1 MSSHIDVLAAREV
14 PLGGPRAMHV
24 RRTLPQR
31 HRSLI
36 GAWCFVDHYGP
47 GDVEVTGG
55 MVVPPHPH
63 AGLQTASWLFDGEI
77 EHRDSAGNRATV
89 RPGELNLMTAG
100 RGISHTEVS
109 TPGTTVLHGAQLW
122 IALPDESRRVE
133 PGFEHFAPAPVRG
146 PGWEA
151 RVFLGS
157 LLGATSPV
165 ATHTPLLGAQVML
178 ATGRTLEIDV
188 DEGFEHGVL
197 LDVGAIAV
205 DGEELKPGELA
216 FAAAGRRTL
225 TVTAHDEARLL
236 VLGGPPFGEAI
247 VMWWNFIGRTH
258 DEVESYRQ
266 EWQDQITVDGAL
278 VDAGTSVADG
288 RFGVV
293 DHHLPPIP
301 APTLPHVR
309 LKQRR

>member
-1 MSSHIDVLAAREV
+1 MSSHVDVLTAREV
-14 PLGGPRAMHV
+14 PLGGPRAMRV

-47 GDVEVTGG
+47 DDVDQTGG
-55 MVVPPHPH
+55 MVVASHPH
-63 AGLQTASWLFDGEI
+63 TGLQTASWLFAGEI
-77 EHRDSAGNRATV
+77 AHRDSAGNHATV

-109 TPGTTVLHGAQLW
+109 TAGTTVLHGAQLW
-122 IALPDESRRVE
+122 IALPDATRHVE
-133 PGFEHFAPAPVRG
+133 PGFEHFAPSPVRG

-165 ATHTPLLGAQVML
+165 VTHTPLLGAELML
-178 ATGRTLEIDV
+178 ATGKSLEIDV
-188 DEGFEHGVL
+188 DETFEHGIL
-197 LDVGAIAV
+197 LDVGAIDV
-205 DGEELKPGELA
+205 DGEELKPGDLA
-216 FAAAGRRTL
+216 FVADGRTTL

-236 VLGGPPFGEAI
+236 VLGGTPFGEPI

-258 DEVESYRQ
+258 EEVVAYRQ
-266 EWQDQITVDGAL
+266 EWQDQITADGA
-278 VDAGTSVADG
+278 VVVAGTSVADG

-293 DHHLPPIP
+293 DHDLPPIP
-301 APTLPHVR
+301 APILPNVR

>member
-1 MSSHIDVLAAREV
+1 MSSHIDVLTAREV
-14 PLGGPRAMHV
+14 PLGGPRAMRV

-47 GDVEVTGG
+47 DDVDQTGG
-55 MVVPPHPH
+55 MVVASHPH
-63 AGLQTASWLFDGEI
+63 TGLQTASWLFDGEI
-77 EHRDSAGNRATV
+77 EHRDSAGNHATV

-122 IALPDESRRVE
+122 IALPDETRHVE
-133 PGFEHFAPAPVRG
+133 PGFEHFAPSPVRG

-165 ATHTPLLGAQVML
+165 VTHSPLLGAEVML
-178 ATGRTLEIDV
+178 ATGKSLEIEV
-188 DEGFEHGVL
+188 DGSFEHGVL
-197 LDVGAIAV
+197 LDVGAIDV
-205 DGEELKPGELA
+205 DGEELKPGDLG
-216 FAAAGRRTL
+216 FASAGRTTL
-225 TVTAHDEARLL
+225 TITARDEARLL

-247 VMWWNFIGRTH
+247 VMWWNFIGRSH
-258 DEVESYRQ
+258 EEVEAFRQ
-266 EWQDQITVDGAL
+266 DWQDQITADGA
-278 VDAGTSVADG
+278 VVPAATSVADG

-293 DHHLPPIP
+293 DHDLPPIP
-301 APTLPHVR
+301 APVLPNVR

>member
-1 MSSHIDVLAAREV
+1 MSSHIDVLTAREV
-14 PLGGPRAMHV
+14 PLGGPRAMRV

-47 GDVEVTGG
+47 DDVDQTGG
-55 MVVPPHPH
+55 MVVASHPH
-63 AGLQTASWLFDGEI
+63 TGLQTASWLFAGEI
-77 EHRDSAGNRATV
+77 AHRDSAGNHATV

-109 TPGTTVLHGAQLW
+109 TAGTTVLHGAQLW
-122 IALPDESRRVE
+122 IALPDATRHVE
-133 PGFEHFAPAPVRG
+133 PGFEHFAPSPVRG

-157 LLGATSPV
+157 VLGATSPV
-165 ATHTPLLGAQVML
+165 GTHTPLLGAELML
-178 ATGRTLEIDV
+178 ATGKSLEIDV
-188 DEGFEHGVL
+188 DESFEHGIL
-197 LDVGAIAV
+197 LDVGAIDV
-205 DGEELKPGELA
+205 DGEELKPGDLA
-216 FAAAGRRTL
+216 FVADGRTTL

-236 VLGGPPFGEAI
+236 VLGGPPFGEPI

-258 DEVESYRQ
+258 EEVVAYRQ
-266 EWQDQITVDGAL
+266 EWQDQITTNGA
-278 VDAGTSVADG
+278 VVVAGTSVTDG

-293 DHHLPPIP
+293 DHDLPPIP
-301 APTLPHVR
+301 APILPNVR